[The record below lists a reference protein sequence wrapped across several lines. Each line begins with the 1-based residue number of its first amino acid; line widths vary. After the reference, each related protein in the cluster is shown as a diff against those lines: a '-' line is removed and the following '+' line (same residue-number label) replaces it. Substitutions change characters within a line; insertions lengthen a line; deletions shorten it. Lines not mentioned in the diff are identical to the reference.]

1 MVDALQHPGQ
11 AQKGCG
17 VLHDEDRW
25 WVETQVRKG
34 LSEDDQRPNDAA
46 KEIAWYVPPTQPREV
61 DAGHAPESE
70 MVWDTGEG
78 TRVEDVERKAARG
91 IWLEREPVAITGA
104 HELAKTQ
111 VRLWKRQMAVRKYGV
126 WEGVIGGRGVGGE

>member
-1 MVDALQHPGQ
+1 MIRKVLQRLVNALQHPGQ
-11 AQKGCG
+11 AQKGRG

-25 WVETQVRKG
+25 WVEPQVREG
-34 LSEDDQRPNDAA
+34 LSEDDQRPDDAA
-46 KEIAWYVPPTQPREV
+46 KEIAGCIPPTQPREI

-91 IWLEREPVAITGA
+91 MWLKREPVAITGV
-104 HELAKTQ
+104 HKLAEA
-111 VRLWKRQMAVRKYGV
+111 R
-126 WEGVIGGRGVGGE
+126 VGL